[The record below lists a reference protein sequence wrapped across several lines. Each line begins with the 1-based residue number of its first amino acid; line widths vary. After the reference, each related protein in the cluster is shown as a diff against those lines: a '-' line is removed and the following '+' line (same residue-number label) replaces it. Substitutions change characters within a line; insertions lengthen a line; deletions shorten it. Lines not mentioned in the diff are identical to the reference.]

1 MANVVESIPGVPEL
15 WEKTKGDPRVCVALM
30 DGPIVMSHPAFDGSR
45 LVQVE
50 NTWHGGPQEAEEFC
64 RHHATHIGSI
74 IFGQHKG
81 PVKGLAPQCRGL
93 SVPVAFDEATLLSP
107 LDLVRGID
115 VALDAGANI
124 IHVATCMPNQ
134 SGRADPL
141 LERAIKRCTESN
153 VLVVAPGGN
162 DNGEC
167 WCFPAVLP
175 GVLAVG
181 ALNEEGVPFKFNN
194 RGGRYELQCVLAPG
208 ENILGA
214 LWSGGTELQKG
225 TSCAAPIVSGIAA
238 LLMSRQLQEDG
249 EIDAAAIRDAILRSA
264 TPCAPDE
271 IDDERPGLAGK
282 LNLPG
287 AERILFGPSSG
298 QGNRSSQ
305 RADGETAM
313 AAASIVESAA
323 PPLVGG
329 LVFVIGNLG
338 YDFGTEARRDTYLQR
353 MPAVDAGG
361 GILVP
366 PNPYD
371 QVQMARY
378 LETDPT
384 ETDSLIWTLNLEL
397 TPIYAIVP
405 RSVFARDVY
414 QRLVQVL
421 ASQVEAPTDD
431 SFVERLSLPGYMTD
445 EKVQLYSGQVLPVIE
460 VRNVRA
466 FYSWNVNVLT
476 RNALQA
482 LRARNPLVNAEA
494 VERSLHSFLDRVYF
508 DLRNLGFASPDR
520 ALNYAATNAFQA
532 ADVFADAVAEGM
544 ELDDIAVEKS
554 PFCRLHSNCW
564 DVRLKFFDPENTHR
578 ARRVYRYTI
587 DVSDVTPVTLGAT
600 RSWPTST

>member
-1 MANVVESIPGVPEL
+1 MANVVESIPGVADL

-30 DGPIVMSHPAFDGSR
+30 DGPIVMSHAAFDGSR

-50 NTWHGGPQEAEEFC
+50 NTWHRSPKDPEEFC
-64 RHHATHIGSI
+64 RHHATHIASI
-74 IFGQHKG
+74 IFGQHEG
-81 PVKGLAPQCRGL
+81 PVKGLASRCRGL

-107 LDLVRGID
+107 LDLVRAID
-115 VALDAGANI
+115 IALDAGANI
-124 IHVATCMPNQ
+124 IHVAACMPNRT
-134 SGRADPL
+134 GRADPL
-141 LERAIKRCTESN
+141 LERAIRRCTESN

-194 RGGRYELQCVLAPG
+194 RGGRYEEQCVLAPG
-208 ENILGA
+208 ENVLGA

-238 LLMSRQLQEDG
+238 LLMSRQLQENG
-249 EIDAAAIRDAILRSA
+249 EIDAAAIRDAILSSA
-264 TPCAPDE
+264 TPCSPDE
-271 IDDERPGLAGK
+271 MDEERPGLAGK

-287 AERILFGPSSG
+287 AERILFERLTGDRG
-298 QGNRSSQ
+298 RNTE
-305 RADGETAM
+305 RADGTTAV
-313 AAASIVESAA
+313 APASIVESAA

-338 YDFGTEARRDTYLQR
+338 YDFGSEARRDTYLQR
-353 MPAVDAGG
+353 MPAVDTGDG
-361 GILVP
+361 VLVP

-371 QVQMARY
+371 PGQMARY
-378 LETDPT
+378 LAADLT
-384 ETDSLIWTLNLEL
+384 ESDSLIWTLNLEL
-397 TPIYAIVP
+397 TPVYAIAP
-405 RSVFARDVY
+405 RGVFAREVH
-414 QRLVQVL
+414 QRLTQVL
-421 ASQVEAPTDD
+421 ASQMAEPTED
-431 SFVERLSLPGYMTD
+431 SFVERLSLPGYITD
-445 EKVQLYSGQVLPVIE
+445 EKVRLYSGQVVPVVE

-466 FYSWNVNVLT
+466 LYSWNVNLLA
-476 RNALQA
+476 RNAIQA
-482 LRARNPLVNAEA
+482 LQFRDPTVDAAA
-494 VERSLHSFLDRVYF
+494 VDRSLRSFLNRVYF

-532 ADVFADAVAEGM
+532 TEVFAQAVAFGM
-544 ELDDIAVEKS
+544 ELDDIVVEKS

-564 DVRLKFFDPENTHR
+564 DVRLKFFDPENTRR
-578 ARRVYRYTI
+578 ARRIYRYTV

-600 RSWPTST
+600 RSWPTSA

>member
-1 MANVVESIPGVPEL
+1 MANVVESIPGVAEL

-30 DGPIVMSHPAFDGSR
+30 DGPIVMSHPAFAGSR
-45 LVQVE
+45 LVQIE
-50 NTWHGGPQEAEEFC
+50 NTWHGGPQEAEEGC
-64 RHHATHIGSI
+64 RHHATQVASI
-74 IFGQHKG
+74 IFGQHDG

-107 LDLVRGID
+107 LDLVRSID

-124 IHVATCMPNQ
+124 IHVAACMPNQ
-134 SGRADPL
+134 TGRADPL

-194 RGGRYELQCVLAPG
+194 RGGRYEEQCVLALG

-214 LWSGGTELQKG
+214 LWSGGIELQKG

-249 EIDAAAIRDAILRSA
+249 EIDAAAIRDAILRSV

-287 AERILFGPSSG
+287 AERILFGRSSG
-298 QGNRSSQ
+298 QGSRSAQ
-305 RADGETAM
+305 RADGETAI

-329 LVFVIGNLG
+329 LVFLIGNLS

-366 PNPYD
+366 PNPHD
-371 QVQMARY
+371 HRQMAPY
-378 LETDPT
+378 LAADLT
-384 ETDSLIWTLNLEL
+384 EADSLIWTLDLQL
-397 TPIYAIVP
+397 TPIYVIAP
-405 RSVFARDVY
+405 RGGFVREVY

-421 ASQVEAPTDD
+421 ANQVAPPIDD
-431 SFVERLSLPGYMTD
+431 SFVERLSLPGYLTD
-445 EKVQLYSGQVLPVIE
+445 EKVQLFSGQVVPVIE

-466 FYSWNVNVLT
+466 FYRRNVNVLA
-476 RNALQA
+476 RNVLQALQA
-482 LRARNPLVNAEA
+482 RDPGVDVEA
-494 VERSLHSFLDRVYF
+494 VDRSLRSFLDRIYF

-532 ADVFADAVAEGM
+532 AAVFAEAVAAGM

-564 DVRLKFFDPENTHR
+564 DIRLKFFDAENTRR

-600 RSWPTST
+600 RSWPTS

>member
-1 MANVVESIPGVPEL
+1 MANVVESIPGVAEL

-45 LVQVE
+45 LVQIE
-50 NTWHGGPQEAEEFC
+50 NTWHGGPQEAEEGC
-64 RHHATHIGSI
+64 RHHATHVASI
-74 IFGQHKG
+74 IFGQHEG

-93 SVPVAFDEATLLSP
+93 SVPVAFDEATILSP

-124 IHVATCMPNQ
+124 IHVAACMPNQ
-134 SGRADPL
+134 TGRADPL
-141 LERAIKRCTESN
+141 LERAIKRCIESN

-194 RGGRYELQCVLAPG
+194 RGGRYEEQCVLAPG

-225 TSCAAPIVSGIAA
+225 TSCATPIVSGIAA

-249 EIDAAAIRDAILRSA
+249 EIDATAIRDAILRSA

-287 AERILFGPSSG
+287 AERILFGRSSG
-298 QGNRSSQ
+298 HGSRSAQ
-305 RADGETAM
+305 RADGATAM

-371 QVQMARY
+371 QEQMARY
-378 LETDPT
+378 LATDPT
-384 ETDSLIWTLNLEL
+384 ESDSLIWTLDLEL
-397 TPIYAIVP
+397 TPIYAIAP
-405 RSVFARDVY
+405 RGTFAREVY

-421 ASQVEAPTDD
+421 ASQVAAPTDD
-431 SFVERLSLPGYMTD
+431 SFVERLSLPGYLTD
-445 EKVQLYSGQVLPVIE
+445 EKVQLYSGQVVPVIE

-466 FYSWNVNVLT
+466 LYSWNVNVLV

-482 LRARNPLVNAEA
+482 LQARDPAADAEA
-494 VERSLHSFLDRVYF
+494 VRRSLGSFLNRVYF

-532 ADVFADAVAEGM
+532 ADVFADAVAAGM

-554 PFCRLHSNCW
+554 PFCRLYSNCW
-564 DVRLKFFDPENTHR
+564 DVRLKFFDPENTQR